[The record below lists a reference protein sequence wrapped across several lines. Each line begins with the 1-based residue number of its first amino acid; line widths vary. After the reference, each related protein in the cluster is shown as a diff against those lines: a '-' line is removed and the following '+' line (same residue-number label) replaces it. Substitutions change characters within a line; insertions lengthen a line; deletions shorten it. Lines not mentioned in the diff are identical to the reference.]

1 MHSQPFQSPQLL
13 TLVPAAQSK
22 ESLGGMKEE
31 HMEQIADFIDRAL
44 MDPENESNLES
55 IKKEVNAFMQ
65 AFPLYG

>member
-1 MHSQPFQSPQLL
+1 
-13 TLVPAAQSK
+13 
-22 ESLGGMKEE
+22 MKEE